1 MRRAGSIAGLVILLA
16 AMTAAGASAQTAAA
30 AAAPSEGTAAD
41 RSRLWLVLGTAATTF
56 RGDCQE
62 CEQPTPYRHTESF
75 SGAIGRRITPRM
87 DAGVEVL
94 WVPANADTGGIRATF
109 IMAAAQFRPWESR
122 GFLLKV
128 GMGMTLVRN
137 FVYDGTTRQP
147 PVTSK
152 ALGLGYGAGWVF
164 WPHSRAGL
172 QILGTQHVAA
182 LGDFQTSTGP
192 VENVVGNF
200 WSIGAAVVIR

>member
-1 MRRAGSIAGLVILLA
+1 MRRARSIALLVIMLA
-16 AMTAAGASAQTAAA
+16 AMTAAGASAQTA

-41 RSRLWLVLGTAATTF
+41 RSRLWLVAGTAFTTF

-62 CEQPTPYRHTESF
+62 CEVASPYRHTESF

-94 WVPANADTGGIRATF
+94 WVPANSDTGGIRATF
-109 IMAAAQFRPWESR
+109 VMAAAQFRPWASR

-137 FVYDGTTRQP
+137 WVYDGSGVQP
-147 PVTSK
+147 PVRSK

-164 WPHSRAGL
+164 RPHARAGL
-172 QILGTQHVAA
+172 QVLGTQHVAA
-182 LGDFQTSTGP
+182 LGDFQTATGP

-200 WSIGAAVVIR
+200 WSVGAAVVIR